1 MNSGML
7 MWSALT
13 QGVNL
18 RSRAIFT
25 KTLTCLIATALMFSN
40 SVVAQTATEIE
51 APITSLTSKQLEWQ
65 QSSIQNRILI
75 SEKIGEDGS
84 KAFASMRGYEP
95 ILNDADKAIRQGFD
109 QVYRAKDGSIVVIE
123 AKGGTSPIGRAYGCE
138 QGTPEWAVRAAK
150 HITENSKTSVLEK
163 ETAKMV
169 LDAAKNGNLTTLVV
183 RTKHILGQPYAAVL
197 ESTMKVGDA
206 EIKLAKSILEEIN
219 TASNPKPLPT
229 TITRVPDKTVKPA
242 TSSTSSNDKGSL
254 DKISTG
260 GQALK
265 TASKALP
272 VIAVAYEGYQR
283 VNESKNIEEQYS
295 NGSITEEQR
304 EVGHVKNVA
313 GGVGG
318 LTGALVGVGPG
329 AEVGAAIGTIGGPV
343 GIAVGG
349 FVGGVAGGVTGAIV
363 GDKVVGEVA
372 SYATSAIHSTGT
384 TIKSGASSTVKWIGS
399 WVGW

>member
-1 MNSGML
+1 M
-7 MWSALT
+7 
-13 QGVNL
+13 
-18 RSRAIFT
+18 
-25 KTLTCLIATALMFSN
+25 IAAALMFSN
-40 SVVAQTATEIE
+40 SVLAQTATEIE

-75 SEKIGEDGS
+75 SEKIGEDGA

-138 QGTPEWAVRAAK
+138 QGTPEWTVKAAK
-150 HITENSKTSVLEK
+150 HIIENSKASVLEK

-197 ESTMKVGDA
+197 ESTTKAGEA
-206 EIKLAKSILEEIN
+206 ESKLAKSILEEIK

-229 TITRVPDKTVKPA
+229 TITRVPDKTVKPVKPA
-242 TSSTSSNDKGSL
+242 PTTTSNDKGSL
-254 DKISTG
+254 DKISTS
-260 GQALK
+260 GQLLK
-265 TASKALP
+265 TVTKGLL
-272 VIAVAYEGYQR
+272 VIDVAYDVNEIW
-283 VNESKNIEEQYS
+283 NESKNKAEQYS
-295 NGSITEEQR
+295 NGSITQQQR
-304 EVGHVKNVA
+304 EIAQAKNVG

-318 LTGALVGVGPG
+318 LTGGIYGAGAG
-329 AEVGAAIGTIGGPV
+329 AEGGAVIGSFFGPV
-343 GIAVGG
+343 GTAVGG
-349 FVGGVAGGVTGAIV
+349 FVGGFVGGVTGAIV
-363 GDKVVGEVA
+363 GDKVVREAAGG
-372 SYATSAIHSTGT
+372 ATSAIHSTGT
-384 TIKSGASSTVKWIGS
+384 TIKDGASSTVKWIGS

>member
-1 MNSGML
+1 
-7 MWSALT
+7 MWSAQS
-13 QGVNL
+13 QGVYL

-25 KTLTCLIATALMFSN
+25 KSLICLIAAALMFSN
-40 SVVAQTATEIE
+40 SVFAQTATEIE
-51 APITSLTSKQLEWQ
+51 APITSLTPKQLQWQ

-75 SEKIGEDGS
+75 AEKIGEEGA
-84 KAFASMRGYEP
+84 KAFASVKGYEP

-138 QGTPEWAVRAAK
+138 QGTPEWTVKAAK
-150 HITENSKTSVLEK
+150 HIIENSKASVLEK

-197 ESTMKVGDA
+197 ESTTKAGEA
-206 EIKLAKSILEEIN
+206 ESKLAKSILEEIK

-229 TITRVPDKTVKPA
+229 TISRVPDKTVKPA
-242 TSSTSSNDKGSL
+242 PSTSTTSSNDKVSL

-260 GQALK
+260 GKVLK
-265 TASKALP
+265 TVTKGLL
-272 VIAVAYEGYQR
+272 VIDVAYD
-283 VNESKNIEEQYS
+283 VNEIWDESKNKAEQYS
-295 NGSITEEQR
+295 NGSITQQQR
-304 EVGHVKNVA
+304 EIAQAKNVG

-318 LTGALVGVGPG
+318 LTGGIYGAGTG
-329 AEVGAAIGTIGGPV
+329 AEGGAVIGSFFGPV
-343 GIAVGG
+343 GTAVGG
-349 FVGGVAGGVTGAIV
+349 FVGGFVGGVTGAIV
-363 GDKVVGEVA
+363 GDKVVREAAGG
-372 SYATSAIHSTGT
+372 ATRAIHSTGT
-384 TIKSGASSTVKWIGS
+384 TIKDGASSTVKWIGS

>member
-1 MNSGML
+1 MNSGKP
-7 MWSALT
+7 MWSVQT
-13 QGVNL
+13 QRVIL

-25 KTLTCLIATALMFSN
+25 KSLTCLIAAVLMFSN
-40 SVVAQTATEIE
+40 SVFAQTATEIE
-51 APITSLTSKQLEWQ
+51 APISSLTSKQLEWQ

-75 SEKIGEDGS
+75 SEKIGEDGA
-84 KAFASMRGYEP
+84 KAFASIRGYEP

-150 HITENSKTSVLEK
+150 RITENTKASVLEK
-163 ETAKMV
+163 EAAKMV

-197 ESTMKVGDA
+197 ESTMKVGEA

-229 TITRVPDKTVKPA
+229 TITRVPDKTVKPSPTT
-242 TSSTSSNDKGSL
+242 TSSSDKVSL
-254 DKISTG
+254 DKISAG
-260 GQALK
+260 GQVLK

-272 VIAVAYEGYQR
+272 VIAVAYEVHQR
-283 VNESKNIEEQYS
+283 ANESKNIEEQYS
-295 NGSITEEQR
+295 NGSITEQQR
-304 EVGHVKNVA
+304 EVSHTKNVA

-372 SYATSAIHSTGT
+372 GYATSAIHSTGT
-384 TIKSGASSTVKWIGS
+384 TIKSGARSTVKWIGS

>member
-1 MNSGML
+1 MNLGKP

-13 QGVNL
+13 QRVIL

-25 KTLTCLIATALMFSN
+25 KSLTCLIAAALMFSN
-40 SVVAQTATEIE
+40 SVLAQTATE
-51 APITSLTSKQLEWQ
+51 APITRLTSKQLEWQ

-75 SEKIGEDGS
+75 SEKIGEDGA

-109 QVYRAKDGSIVVIE
+109 QVYRAKDSSIVVIE
-123 AKGGTSPIGRAYGCE
+123 AKGGTSAIGRAYGCE

-150 HITENSKTSVLEK
+150 HIAENLKASVLEK

-183 RTKHILGQPYAAVL
+183 RTKHILGQPFAAVL
-197 ESTMKVGDA
+197 ESTMKAGEA
-206 EIKLAKSILEEIN
+206 ESKLAISILEEMKPV
-219 TASNPKPLPT
+219 SNPKPLPT

-242 TSSTSSNDKGSL
+242 PSSTSSNDKVSS

-260 GQALK
+260 GQVLK

-295 NGSITEEQR
+295 NGSITEQQR
-304 EVGHVKNVA
+304 EVHHAKNVA

-318 LTGALVGVGPG
+318 FTGALVGVGPG
-329 AEVGAAIGTIGGPV
+329 AEAGALIGTVFGPV
-343 GIAVGG
+343 GTSAGG
-349 FVGGVAGGVTGAIV
+349 FLGGLFGGVTGAIV
-363 GDKVVGEVA
+363 GDKVVDEAAGA
-372 SYATSAIHSTGT
+372 ATNAIHSTGT
-384 TIKSGASSTVKWIGS
+384 TIKNGACSTVKWIGS

>member
-1 MNSGML
+1 MNSGKP
-7 MWSALT
+7 MWSAQT
-13 QGVNL
+13 QRVIL

-25 KTLTCLIATALMFSN
+25 KSLTCLIAAALMFSN
-40 SVVAQTATEIE
+40 SVLAQTATEIE

-75 SEKIGEDGS
+75 SEKIGEDGA

-95 ILNDADKAIRQGFD
+95 LLNDADKAIRQGFD

-150 HITENSKTSVLEK
+150 HITENSKASVLEK

-197 ESTMKVGDA
+197 ESTMNAGEA
-206 EIKLAKSILEEIN
+206 ESKLAKSILEEIK

-242 TSSTSSNDKGSL
+242 PTTTSSNDKVSL
-254 DKISTG
+254 DKIGTG

-295 NGSITEEQR
+295 NGSISEQQR
-304 EVGHVKNVA
+304 EISHTKNVA
-313 GGVGG
+313 GGLGG
-318 LTGALVGVGPG
+318 FTGAVYGVGAG
-329 AEVGAAIGTIGGPV
+329 AEGGAVIGSFFGPV
-343 GIAVGG
+343 GTAVGG
-349 FVGGVAGGVTGAIV
+349 FVGGVTGGVTGAIV
-363 GDKVVGEVA
+363 GDKVVGEA
-372 SYATSAIHSTGT
+372 AGYATSAIHSTGT